1 MKKQLI
7 IIAIISLFSVDAFA
21 LTPGQMRVAKANPG
35 QNYGGMMWNGSAF
48 VPYVGGNIDAK
59 IVTVDVPSGVPTQ
72 AQMESAVAQDL
83 PGSMAAVQKAQS
95 NIGVEP
101 SNTPNQTVYNY
112 IMGQ

>member
-1 MKKQLI
+1 MKKQLFLFVVVSL
-7 IIAIISLFSVDAFA
+7 IS
-21 LTPGQMRVAKANPG
+21 TQ
-35 QNYGGMMWNGSAF
+35 
-48 VPYVGGNIDAK
+48 IDASAAQRK
-59 IVTVDVPSGVPTQ
+59 AQLRAEIAKGPVGVVSGSGTNGGTSGVPTQ

>member
-1 MKKQLI
+1 MKKQLFLFVVVSLI
-7 IIAIISLFSVDAFA
+7 STQIDASAAQRKAQLRAEIAKGPVGVVSGRGS
-21 LTPGQMRVAKANPG
+21 GS
-35 QNYGGMMWNGSAF
+35 GGGNQFGSA
-48 VPYVGGNIDAK
+48 GA
-59 IVTVDVPSGVPTQ
+59 TQ